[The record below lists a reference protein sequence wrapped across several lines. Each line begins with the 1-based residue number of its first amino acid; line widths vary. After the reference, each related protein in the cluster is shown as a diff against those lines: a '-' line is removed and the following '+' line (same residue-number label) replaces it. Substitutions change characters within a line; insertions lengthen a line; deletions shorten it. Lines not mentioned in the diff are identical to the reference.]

1 MRWSFDRSYASKTSF
16 KSAVASL
23 DSSRL
28 GTPPNTSLG
37 TGSPASMTSSFSSA
51 TTAVGDRDEDEVRA
65 EIGREEL
72 QSNCS
77 DDWTGG
83 VLRRRLLITP
93 TPAAAIEVSPVALVS
108 MVLDG
113 DERKASTRSFYSV
126 SNPNDSWSEA
136 MTLEYWEKNWE
147 KTGRSELEKY

>member
-72 QSNCS
+72 KSNCS
-77 DDWTGG
+77 DD
-83 VLRRRLLITP
+83 
-93 TPAAAIEVSPVALVS
+93 
-108 MVLDG
+108 
-113 DERKASTRSFYSV
+113 
-126 SNPNDSWSEA
+126 
-136 MTLEYWEKNWE
+136 
-147 KTGRSELEKY
+147 